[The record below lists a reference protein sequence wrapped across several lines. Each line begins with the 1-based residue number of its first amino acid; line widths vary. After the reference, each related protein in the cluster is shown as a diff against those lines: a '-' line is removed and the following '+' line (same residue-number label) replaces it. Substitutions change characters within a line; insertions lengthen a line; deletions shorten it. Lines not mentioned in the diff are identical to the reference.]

1 MSLCLRLGIAFAFC
15 ITYTIYLQ
23 VVSNDAYETVEHRV
37 VIKSANE
44 PRVSIALFFN
54 PANHGKSDLFGPLP
68 ELVTPEKPA
77 KYRSLTLQ
85 KMLKKR
91 RDLGHG
97 KPSSLDHFKVT

>member
-54 PANHGKSDLFGPLP
+54 PANHGKSRRSPPGAGDARKTCKVP
-68 ELVTPEKPA
+68 EFNLAENAEEEKGLGARQAIVT
-77 KYRSLTLQ
+77 
-85 KMLKKR
+85 
-91 RDLGHG
+91 
-97 KPSSLDHFKVT
+97 